1 LRDAIL
7 AENPIEPIHQFQIH
21 DIIPLGDVGGIH
33 FGFTNSALLM
43 VISVAAVTALMLVPT
58 TGRRLVPTRMQLI
71 AEQLYTFVADMID
84 ASAGHEAMRFFPLVF
99 SLFTFILFSNWLGLL
114 PFSFTVASHVI
125 VTAALAVLVFLIV
138 LIYGLM
144 RNGLGF
150 FKLFVPSGIPWFV
163 IWLVVPIEIVS
174 FLSRPISHSL
184 RLWGN
189 MLAGHIVLKVFGGMV
204 VGLASIGV
212 FGSIIA
218 ILPLSMAVALTAL
231 ELLVGALQAFVFAVL
246 TCVYLHD
253 AYHPAH

>member
-1 LRDAIL
+1 L

-21 DIIPLGDVGGIH
+21 DIFPLGDVGGVH
-33 FGFTNSALLM
+33 FGFTNSSLLM
-43 VISVAAVTALMLVPT
+43 VLTVAAISALMLVPT
-58 TGRRLVPTRMQLI
+58 AQRRLVPTRMQLM
-71 AEQLYTFVADMID
+71 AEQLFSFVVDMVD
-84 ASAGHEAMRFFPLVF
+84 SSAGHEAMKFFPLVF

-114 PFSFTVASHVI
+114 PYSFTVASHVI
-125 VTAALAVLVFLIV
+125 ITATLAVLVFLTV
-138 LIYGLM
+138 LVYGLM
-144 RNGLGF
+144 RNGLKF

-204 VGLASIGV
+204 VGLASIGAL
-212 FGSIIA
+212 GAIA
-218 ILPLSMAVALTAL
+218 AVLPLGMAVALTAL

-253 AYHPAH
+253 AFHPAH